1 MRWIRHVAHTR
12 VVVLA
17 VKPEG
22 RRYLGIDGRLILK
35 CV

>member
-1 MRWIRHVAHTR
+1 MRIACI
-12 VVVLA
+12 VLA

-22 RRYLGIDGRLILK
+22 RRYVGIGGRIILK